1 MKVPFVIVLAHQKG
15 GVGKSTIAANISVEL
30 AKICDL
36 SVIDLDMQKS
46 LTYFNNIRSKLGLQS
61 LDILNINSAEELKK
75 SINQNKRVLLIDV
88 GGFDS
93 DLNRIAILGA
103 DLLITPVSDAGIELV
118 GLLAFRNILRE
129 IKKHRPDL
137 VASILLNK
145 IHTQTKASLKG
156 INEFIAS
163 NHEFK
168 QMNAILRYRVD
179 YKKAFDKGQS
189 VVEVKNKATNEMKIL
204 IEEII
209 NGNN

>member
-1 MKVPFVIVLAHQKG
+1 
-15 GVGKSTIAANISVEL
+15 
-30 AKICDL
+30 
-36 SVIDLDMQKS
+36 MQKS

-75 SINQNKRVLLIDV
+75 SINQNKKVLLIDV

-145 IHTQTKASLKG
+145 IHTQTNASLKG
-156 INEFIAS
+156 INEFITS
-163 NHEFK
+163 NPEFK

>member
-15 GVGKSTIAANISVEL
+15 GVGKSTIASNISVEL

-36 SVIDLDMQKS
+36 SVIDLDIQKS

-75 SINQNKRVLLIDV
+75 SINQNKKVLLIDV

-145 IHTQTKASLKG
+145 IHTQTNASLKG
-156 INEFIAS
+156 INEFITS
-163 NHEFK
+163 NPEFK

>member
-1 MKVPFVIVLAHQKG
+1 
-15 GVGKSTIAANISVEL
+15 
-30 AKICDL
+30 
-36 SVIDLDMQKS
+36 
-46 LTYFNNIRSKLGLQS
+46 
-61 LDILNINSAEELKK
+61 
-75 SINQNKRVLLIDV
+75 
-88 GGFDS
+88 
-93 DLNRIAILGA
+93 
-103 DLLITPVSDAGIELV
+103 VSDAGIELV

-145 IHTQTKASLKG
+145 IHTQTNASLKG
-156 INEFIAS
+156 INEFITS
-163 NHEFK
+163 NPEFK

>member
-15 GVGKSTIAANISVEL
+15 GVGKSTLASNISVEL
-30 AKICDL
+30 TKICDL

-46 LTYFNNIRSKLGLQS
+46 LTYFNNIRNKAGLQN
-61 LDILNINSAEELKK
+61 LNILNINSAEELKK
-75 SINQNKRVLLIDV
+75 TINENKNVLLIDV

-93 DLNRIAILGA
+93 DLNRVAILGA

-145 IHTQTKASLKG
+145 IHTQTNSSLKH
-156 INEFIAS
+156 INEFINA
-163 NHEFK
+163 NPEFK
-168 QMNAILRYRVD
+168 KINAIIRYRVD
-179 YKKAFDKGQS
+179 YKKAFDSGKS
-189 VVEVKNKATNEMKIL
+189 VVELNNKATNEMVVL

>member
-15 GVGKSTIAANISVEL
+15 GVGKSTIASNISVEL

-75 SINQNKRVLLIDV
+75 SINQNKKVLLIDV

-145 IHTQTKASLKG
+145 IHTQTNASLKG
-156 INEFIAS
+156 INEFITS
-163 NHEFK
+163 NPEFK

>member
-15 GVGKSTIAANISVEL
+15 GVGKSTIASNISVEL

-46 LTYFNNIRSKLGLQS
+46 LTYFNNIRNKLGLQN

-75 SINQNKRVLLIDV
+75 SINQNKKVLLIDV

-145 IHTQTKASLKG
+145 IHTQTNASLKG
-156 INEFIAS
+156 INEFITS
-163 NHEFK
+163 NPEFK

>member
-1 MKVPFVIVLAHQKG
+1 MKAPFVIVLAHQKG
-15 GVGKSTIAANISVEL
+15 GVGKSTIASNISVEL
-30 AKICDL
+30 TKICDL

-46 LTYFNNIRSKLGLQS
+46 LTYFNNIRNKAGLQN
-61 LDILNINSAEELKK
+61 LNILNINSAEELKK
-75 SINQNKRVLLIDV
+75 TINENKNVLLIDV

-93 DLNRIAILGA
+93 DLNRVAILGA

-145 IHTQTKASLKG
+145 IHTQTNSSLKP
-156 INEFIAS
+156 INEFINA
-163 NHEFK
+163 NPEFK
-168 QMNAILRYRVD
+168 KINAIIRYRVD
-179 YKKAFDKGQS
+179 YKKAFDSGQS
-189 VVEVKNKATNEMKIL
+189 VVELNNRATNEMIIL

-209 NGNN
+209 SGNN